1 MIKKILILGGG
12 SGGVRCALNLEKK
25 LKDKVLAGQAWLKYQ
40 FSVNLSRELLAGL
53 EEYSNWHIDNKIG
66 DVRAISDFSDL
77 IYFESLGEI
86 KPGAFSP
93 NN

>member
-40 FSVNLSRELLAGL
+40 FSPESYLRGL
-53 EEYSNWHIDNKIG
+53 RNTAIG
-66 DVRAISDFSDL
+66 IL
-77 IYFESLGEI
+77 ITR
-86 KPGAFSP
+86 
-93 NN
+93 